1 MLSYRVLIVDD
12 QLLQREY
19 LRSLF
24 LQAGVAHVETAEN
37 GCHALRLLEQQ
48 RYDLVLSDL
57 LMPELDGVQLI
68 QRLSAY
74 EAPPCWR

>member
-19 LRSLF
+19 LKNLF
-24 LQAGVAHVETAEN
+24 LQAGIAHVETAEN

-48 RYDLVLSDL
+48 PYDLVLSDL
-57 LMPELDGVQLI
+57 LMPNWT
-68 QRLSAY
+68 A
-74 EAPPCWR
+74 CN